1 MPSVLHDLKRIT
13 LGFGFIL
20 VELSVMEFT
29 MCDVYY
35 VGVSCPVKAL
45 RVIKDSFGKVLI
57 IFVS

>member
-1 MPSVLHDLKRIT
+1 LSGVLHDLKRIT

-45 RVIKDSFGKVLI
+45 RVIEDGFC
-57 IFVS
+57 